1 MRKSGVLH
9 GVCYGIAEMA
19 LSLDLPNPRPG
30 RATRGQGRPLPLL
43 LRGEGGKEPSRGEA
57 PWGKGRSGSSWRIRA
72 AGMMNFSDRY

>member
-43 LRGEGGKEPSRGEA
+43 L
-57 PWGKGRSGSSWRIRA
+57 
-72 AGMMNFSDRY
+72 